1 MQRYGLFL
9 NWQNNSPIFF
19 KKKEKKDKKTGW
31 LSYSN
36 NVDRN
41 KQLEDILENGDK
53 PFPIGTDIET
63 EVRKMLMEEF
73 PQELLNSNTFELV
86 VQRTVQRLKEQQ
98 MKRED
103 GIND

>member
-1 MQRYGLFL
+1 MFGLNKF
-9 NWQNNSPIFF
+9 N
-19 KKKEKKDKKTGW
+19 KKTEKKEKKDKKSGW
-31 LSYSN
+31 LSYST

-53 PFPIGTDIET
+53 PFPIGTDIEM

-86 VQRTVQRLKEQQ
+86 VQRTVQRLKEKQ
-98 MKRED
+98 MKLED
-103 GIND
+103 DLND

>member
-1 MQRYGLFL
+1 MFGLNKF
-9 NWQNNSPIFF
+9 N
-19 KKKEKKDKKTGW
+19 KKTGKKEKNDKKKGW

-53 PFPIGTDIET
+53 PFPAGTDIEQV
-63 EVRKMLMEEF
+63 VRNMLMEEF

-103 GIND
+103 EMRD